1 MYDTDQTTIASVS
14 SRTSSYSLDS
24 AWRSYMS
31 DFMYERNALVEDRVA
46 ATEEDSTVLEDTIV
60 SCTAS

>member
-1 MYDTDQTTIASVS
+1 
-14 SRTSSYSLDS
+14 
-24 AWRSYMS
+24 MS